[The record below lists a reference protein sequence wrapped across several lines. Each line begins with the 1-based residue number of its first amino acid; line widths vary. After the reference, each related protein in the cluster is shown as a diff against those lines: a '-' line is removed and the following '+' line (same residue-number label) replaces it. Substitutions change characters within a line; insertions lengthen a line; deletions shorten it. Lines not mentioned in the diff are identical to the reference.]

1 MPEVLLRVNGKE
13 WAGWKSYRIQ
23 LGMRQLAGQ
32 FELSLT
38 ERWAGQDARREIP
51 EGASCEVF
59 YDGELLVT
67 GYIDAVMPSYDAQ
80 QHEVTVTGRDKT
92 ADLVDCSAPPT
103 QFIGR
108 GLAAVARELCA
119 PFGINVIDQAS
130 ANAPFVSLKPND
142 GESVFDVLRQAAEI
156 RGVLLVT
163 DGKGNLLITRA
174 GQERADDG
182 LLLGDNILS
191 ASGNRDYRE
200 VYSTYTLKGQQQ
212 GDDDWFGESVSAV
225 TATARDTRLRRHR
238 PLTIIADGPVDA
250 ASARTRV
257 DWERNSRWGNSQSV
271 TYTLTGHR
279 QSSGA
284 LWRHG
289 LLVNVTDAYQ
299 YLNSAERLIVDATYS
314 LDDQGERVELVVQPR
329 EALDVLPTP
338 EPEVTDDWS
347 WP

>member
-13 WAGWKSYRIQ
+13 WGGWKSYRIQ

-32 FELSLT
+32 FELTLT
-38 ERWAGQDARREIP
+38 ELWAGQATRREIP
-51 EGASCEVF
+51 EGAACEVY

-67 GYIDAVMPSYDAQ
+67 GYIDAVMPTYDAQ
-80 QHEVTVTGRDKT
+80 QHQVVVTGRDKT

-119 PFGINVIDQAS
+119 PFGINVIDHAG
-130 ANAPFVSLKPND
+130 ANAPFTSLKPND
-142 GESVFDVLRQAAEI
+142 GESVFDVLRQAAEV

-174 GQERADDG
+174 GRERADDG
-182 LLLGDNILS
+182 LTLGSNILS

-200 VYSTYTLKGQQQ
+200 VYSTYTLKGQQP
-212 GDDDWFGESVSAV
+212 GDDDWYRENVAGV
-225 TATARDTRLRRHR
+225 TAKATDSRIQRHR

-257 DWERNSRWGNSQSV
+257 NWERNSRWGNSQTI
-271 TYTLTGHR
+271 TYTVTGHR
-279 QSSGA
+279 QESGA

-299 YLNSAERLIVDATYS
+299 YLGNAERLIVDVTYS
-314 LDDQGERVELVVQPR
+314 LDDEGERVELVVQPR
-329 EALDVLPTP
+329 EALDVLPLP
-338 EPEVTDDWS
+338 EKEATDA